1 MDFTLQERHMSD
13 KRHQIALGLHA
24 TALAAA
30 NRDEGVGYDAGS
42 VTRNL
47 VDVLRLVRHDVQAP

>member
-1 MDFTLQERHMSD
+1 MSD